1 LRYLQYAELVLITL
15 VLSSNLF
22 AADAPPACR
31 FDAQSASLVETALTL
46 ASDAYAVLET
56 PLPFDKIVVN
66 PTTPAPDARTLTV
79 YVVLDASEGQVNQAG
94 CIVREP
100 PLVDGERLDD
110 ISVRGGCL
118 TIARTTP
125 EIQCSSDAVQ
135 TFGHSHGQ
143 SEGANPAL
151 LYVLAHELAHV
162 LQRRPGEY
170 AGRVE
175 PIELELSQ
183 QEKLQTLRDSCEPGV
198 ARDEEAADRLAV
210 EVLAMLL
217 PRFPYREPIFSA
229 QGSVFWGIDQLNLA
243 ATEWRTAAQ
252 VREFVSRRDP
262 HTSFV
267 PTEFPTPDDMVS
279 ANARKFVC
287 EVLTQE
293 AGTVLYPGRAIT
305 HPTLEV
311 RIQRVAEALR
321 PIAASLPKSDGGQQF
336 ESIAVL
342 QEQLGDIFSFMYR
355 ETGVYLEAVQS
366 AICTRVN
373 SDSPLDGCASGR

>member
-1 LRYLQYAELVLITL
+1 MRYLPHAALALASLVLNPSL
-15 VLSSNLF
+15 V

-31 FDAQSASLVETALTL
+31 FDPQSAPLVETTLTL
-46 ASDAYAVLET
+46 ASEAYAALKT
-56 PLPFDKIVVN
+56 PLPFDRIVVN
-66 PTTPAPDARTLTV
+66 PGTPAPDARTLTV
-79 YVVLDASEGQVNQAG
+79 YVVFDASEGQVDEAG
-94 CIVREP
+94 CIAHEP
-100 PLVDGERLDD
+100 PLVDGEGLDD

-118 TIARTTP
+118 AIAGTTP
-125 EIQCSSDAVQ
+125 EIQCSSEAVY
-135 TFGHSHGQ
+135 TFGRSHGQ
-143 SEGANPAL
+143 PESANPAL
-151 LYVLAHELAHV
+151 LYVLAHELAHI

-183 QEKLQTLRDSCEPGV
+183 QEKLQALRDSCEPGI

-210 EVLAMLL
+210 EVLTMLL
-217 PRFPYREPIFSA
+217 PRSPYREPVFSA

-243 ATEWRTAAQ
+243 ANEWRTGAQ
-252 VREFVSRRDP
+252 EREFLSQRDP

-267 PTEFPTPDDMVS
+267 PTEFPTPDDVVS

-287 EVLTQE
+287 EVLTE
-293 AGTVLYPGRAIT
+293 KTGTVLYPGRANT

-311 RIQRVAEALR
+311 RIQRAAEALR
-321 PIAASLPKSDGGQQF
+321 PIAASLPKSDGEQQF
-336 ESIAVL
+336 ESVAVL
-342 QEQLGDIFSFMYR
+342 QEQLGDIFSLMYR

-373 SDSPLDGCASGR
+373 SDSPLGGCASGH